1 MKASS
6 KPILENKYL
15 STGFSLELMRIKQV
29 VITVITVLLLIA
41 GFALPVG
48 ANNNK
53 SNDDQAGTVYYFWGY
68 CPTCSKP
75 EEHID
80 LFDDYPVEVKIYE
93 VFQDDQGRK
102 KYEQV
107 SEELGIEVRGFP
119 TLVYQDQFW
128 LGFSETVQED
138 MINAIKSTMEAGE
151 AVDRR
156 NVLNLPVIGEVD
168 LSASPIL
175 LSTFIIAFLDGFN
188 PCSLFVLTFL
198 LAIIIH
204 SASRKRIFLVGFT
217 FLLVTSAVY
226 GLFILGILNIM
237 VFVAQLFWIS
247 YIVAGIVIV
256 LGIVAIK
263 DFILFQEGLTFS
275 IPEKYKS
282 RYYKQVRKVF
292 YTESVIPMITATVVM
307 ALGIALVELPC
318 TAGFPFIWSSLIA
331 ELDPGITYFITLFV
345 VYIITYLSVELV
357 IFFVAVVR
365 LRSIKMTEERG
376 RLLKLI
382 AGSLMLVL
390 GLVLL
395 IDPTYMESMVGLFIT
410 FSAAAV
416 LALLVYFAR
425 RLYENRGGI

>member
-1 MKASS
+1 M
-6 KPILENKYL
+6 L
-15 STGFSLELMRIKQV
+15 
-29 VITVITVLLLIA
+29 VITVTAIPAAANDNTVTED
-41 GFALPVG
+41 
-48 ANNNK
+48 
-53 SNDDQAGTVYYFWGY
+53 SAGTVYYFWGY

-75 EEHID
+75 EEHVD
-80 LFDDYPVEVKIYE
+80 LFDGYPVEVEIYE
-93 VFQDDQGRK
+93 VFQDEEGRK
-102 KYEQV
+102 KYDQV
-107 SEELGIEVRGFP
+107 SEELSIEVRGFP

-128 LGFSETVQED
+128 LGFSEAVQD
-138 MINAIKSTMEAGE
+138 DIIDAIEATMEAGE
-151 AVDRR
+151 AADRR
-156 NVLNLPVIGEVD
+156 NVLNLPIVGEVD

-217 FLLVTSAVY
+217 FLLVTASVY

-247 YIVAGIVIV
+247 YIVAAIVIV
-256 LGIVAIK
+256 LGLVAIK
-263 DFILFQEGLTFS
+263 DFLLFKEGLTFS

-282 RYYKQVRKVF
+282 RYYQQVRKVF

-331 ELDPGITYFITLFV
+331 ELDPGITYFITLFI
-345 VYIITYLSVELV
+345 VYIVTYLSVELV
-357 IFFVAVVR
+357 IFFAAVVR

-395 IDPTYMESMVGLFIT
+395 IDPTYMESMAGIFII
-410 FSAAAV
+410 FSVTAL
-416 LALLVYFAR
+416 LALLILFAR
-425 RLYENRGGI
+425 RLYQNRGGS

>member
-1 MKASS
+1 MENDL
-6 KPILENKYL
+6 KPGYGVKLALMQFYKKYL
-15 STGFSLELMRIKQV
+15 A
-29 VITVITVLLLIA
+29 VIILLLIIAVSGIPAEA
-41 GFALPVG
+41 GENTG
-48 ANNNK
+48 IEE
-53 SNDDQAGTVYYFWGY
+53 DAGTVYYFWGY

-75 EEHID
+75 EEHVY
-80 LFDDYPVEVKIYE
+80 LFDDYPVKVEIYE
-93 VFQDDQGRK
+93 VFQDDEGRR
-102 KYEQV
+102 KYEQI
-107 SEELGIEVRGFP
+107 SEKLGIEVRGFP
-119 TLVYQDQFW
+119 TLVYRDQFW
-128 LGFSETVQED
+128 LGFSEAVQED
-138 MINAIKSTMEAGE
+138 ILDAIEATMEAGE
-151 AVDRR
+151 AADRR
-156 NVLNLPVIGEVD
+156 NVLNLPIIGEVD

-247 YIVAGIVIV
+247 YIVAAIVIV
-256 LGIVAIK
+256 LGLVAIK
-263 DFILFQEGLTFS
+263 DFILFKEGLTFS

-282 RYYKQVRKVF
+282 RYYQQVRKVF

-331 ELDPGITYFITLFV
+331 ELDPGLTYFITLFF

-390 GLVLL
+390 GLILM
-395 IDPTYMESMVGLFIT
+395 IEPTYMESMVGIIVAFGAT
-410 FSAAAV
+410 
-416 LALLVYFAR
+416 ALLVLLIYFAR
-425 RLYENRGGI
+425 RFYEKRVRAKA

>member
-1 MKASS
+1 
-6 KPILENKYL
+6 
-15 STGFSLELMRIKQV
+15 MRIIQV
-29 VITVITVLLLIA
+29 VIAVVVILLVMAGIA
-41 GFALPVG
+41 VPVG
-48 ANNNK
+48 ANNNTA
-53 SNDDQAGTVYYFWGY
+53 NDHAGTVYYFWGY

-75 EEHID
+75 EEHVD
-80 LFDDYPVEVKIYE
+80 LFDDYPVEVEIYE
-93 VFQDDQGRK
+93 VFQDDQGRQ
-102 KYEQV
+102 KYDQV

-119 TLVYQDQFW
+119 TIVYQEQYW
-128 LGFSETVQED
+128 LGFSESVQED
-138 MINAIKSTMEAGE
+138 IIIAIESTMEAGE
-151 AVDRR
+151 AADRR

-175 LSTFIIAFLDGFN
+175 FSTFIIAFLDGFN

-263 DFILFQEGLTFS
+263 DFIMFQEGLTFS

-282 RYYKQVRKVF
+282 RYYQQVRKVF

-331 ELDPGITYFITLFV
+331 ELDLGLTYFITLFII
-345 VYIITYLSVELV
+345 YILTYLSVELV
-357 IFFVAVVR
+357 IFFVAVIR

-376 RLLKLI
+376 RLLKLV

-395 IDPTYMESMVGLFIT
+395 INPTYMESMLGILVI
-410 FSAAAV
+410 FSSTAI
-416 LALLVYFAR
+416 LALLIFFTR
-425 RLYENRGGI
+425 RLYEKRGGS

>member
-1 MKASS
+1 MQFYRNVSA
-6 KPILENKYL
+6 
-15 STGFSLELMRIKQV
+15 
-29 VITVITVLLLIA
+29 VIITLLVIAVS
-41 GFALPVG
+41 GLPAG
-48 ANNNK
+48 ANEN
-53 SNDDQAGTVYYFWGY
+53 AGTVYYFWGY

-75 EEHID
+75 EEHVD
-80 LFDDYPVEVKIYE
+80 LFEDYPVKVEIYE
-93 VFQDDQGRK
+93 VFQDDEGRK
-102 KYEQV
+102 KYEQI

-119 TLVYQDQFW
+119 TLVYRDQFW
-128 LGFSETVQED
+128 LGFSEAVQED
-138 MINAIKSTMEAGE
+138 IINAIETNLEEGE
-151 AVDRR
+151 TADRR
-156 NVLNLPVIGEVD
+156 NVLDLPLIGEVD
-168 LSASPIL
+168 LYASPIL

-247 YIVAGIVIV
+247 YIVAAVVIF
-256 LGIVAIK
+256 LGLVAIK
-263 DFILFQEGLTFS
+263 DFILFKEGLTFS

-282 RYYKQVRKVF
+282 RYYQQVRKIF
-292 YTESVIPMITATVVM
+292 YTESVIPMITATAVM

-331 ELDPGITYFITLFV
+331 ELDPGLTYFITLFL
-345 VYIITYLSVELV
+345 VYIITYLSVELI
-357 IFFVAVVR
+357 IFFVAVIR

-382 AGSLMLVL
+382 GGSLMLVL
-390 GLVLL
+390 GLILM
-395 IDPTYMESMVGLFIT
+395 IDPTYMESMIGIIAAFGATAALVLF
-410 FSAAAV
+410 
-416 LALLVYFAR
+416 LYFAR
-425 RLYENRGGI
+425 RLYENRRGYKA

>member
-1 MKASS
+1 MQ
-6 KPILENKYL
+6 INK
-15 STGFSLELMRIKQV
+15 V
-29 VITVITVLLLIA
+29 VIAAIIILMLISGIVI
-41 GFALPVG
+41 PVG
-48 ANNNK
+48 ASDNTGTTEGN
-53 SNDDQAGTVYYFWGY
+53 AGTVYYFWGY

-75 EEHID
+75 EEHVD
-80 LFDDYPVEVKIYE
+80 LFDDYPVEVEIYE
-93 VFQDDQGRK
+93 VFQDEEGRN
-102 KYEQV
+102 KYDQV
-107 SEELGIEVRGFP
+107 SEELGIEARGFP

-128 LGFSETVQED
+128 LGFSEEVQED
-138 MINAIKSTMEAGE
+138 IIAAIEATMETGE

-156 NVLNLPVIGEVD
+156 NVLNLPIIGEVD

-217 FLLVTSAVY
+217 FLLVTASVY

-247 YIVAGIVIV
+247 YIVAAIVIV
-256 LGIVAIK
+256 LGLVAIK
-263 DFILFQEGLTFS
+263 DFILFKEGLTFS

-282 RYYKQVRKVF
+282 RYYQQVRKVF

-331 ELDPGITYFITLFV
+331 ELDLGITYFITLFA
-345 VYIITYLSVELV
+345 VYIATYLSVELV

-395 IDPTYMESMVGLFIT
+395 LDPTYMESMAGILVI
-410 FSAAAV
+410 FSATAI
-416 LALLVYFAR
+416 LALLIFFAR
-425 RLYENRGGI
+425 RLYESRGGT

>member
-1 MKASS
+1 MQFYRNVFA
-6 KPILENKYL
+6 
-15 STGFSLELMRIKQV
+15 
-29 VITVITVLLLIA
+29 VIIILLITA
-41 GFALPVG
+41 VSGMSVG
-48 ANNNK
+48 ANENAGIDEN
-53 SNDDQAGTVYYFWGY
+53 AGTVYYFWGY

-75 EEHID
+75 EEHVH
-80 LFDDYPVEVKIYE
+80 LFDDYPVKVEIYE
-93 VFQDDQGRK
+93 VFQDDEGRK
-102 KYEQV
+102 KYEQI

-119 TLVYQDQFW
+119 TLVFRDQFW
-128 LGFSETVQED
+128 LGFSEAVQED
-138 MINAIKSTMEAGE
+138 IINAIETNLEEGE
-151 AVDRR
+151 AADRS
-156 NVLNLPVIGEVD
+156 NVLNLPFIGEVD
-168 LSASPIL
+168 LYASPIL

-247 YIVAGIVIV
+247 YIVAAVVIF
-256 LGIVAIK
+256 LGLVAIK
-263 DFILFQEGLTFS
+263 DFILFKEGLTFS

-282 RYYKQVRKVF
+282 RYYQQVRKIF
-292 YTESVIPMITATVVM
+292 YTESVIPMITATAVM

-331 ELDPGITYFITLFV
+331 ELDPGLTYFITLFL
-345 VYIITYLSVELV
+345 VYIITYLSVELI
-357 IFFVAVVR
+357 IFFVAVIR

-382 AGSLMLVL
+382 GGSLMLVL
-390 GLVLL
+390 GLILM
-395 IDPTYMESMVGLFIT
+395 IDPTYMESMIGIIAAFGATAALVLF
-410 FSAAAV
+410 
-416 LALLVYFAR
+416 LYFAR
-425 RLYENRGGI
+425 RLYENRRGYKA

>member
-1 MKASS
+1 
-6 KPILENKYL
+6 
-15 STGFSLELMRIKQV
+15 MRIIQV
-29 VITVITVLLLIA
+29 VIAVVVILLVMAGIA
-41 GFALPVG
+41 VPVG
-48 ANNNK
+48 ANNNTA
-53 SNDDQAGTVYYFWGY
+53 NDHAGTVYYFWGY

-75 EEHID
+75 EEHVD
-80 LFDDYPVEVKIYE
+80 LFDDYPVELEIYE
-93 VFQDDQGRK
+93 VFQDDQGRQ
-102 KYEQV
+102 KYDQV

-119 TLVYQDQFW
+119 TIVYQEQYW
-128 LGFSETVQED
+128 LGFSESVQED
-138 MINAIKSTMEAGE
+138 IIIAIESTMEAGE
-151 AVDRR
+151 AADRR

-175 LSTFIIAFLDGFN
+175 FSTFIIAFLDGFN

-282 RYYKQVRKVF
+282 RYYQQVRKIF

-318 TAGFPFIWSSLIA
+318 TAGFPCIWSSLIA
-331 ELDPGITYFITLFV
+331 ELDPGTTYFITLFA

-357 IFFVAVVR
+357 IFFVAVIR

-376 RLLKLI
+376 RLLKLV

-395 IDPTYMESMVGLFIT
+395 LDPTYMESMIGILVI
-410 FSAAAV
+410 FSATAS
-416 LALLVYFAR
+416 LALLIFFAR
-425 RLYENRGGI
+425 RLYESRGGS